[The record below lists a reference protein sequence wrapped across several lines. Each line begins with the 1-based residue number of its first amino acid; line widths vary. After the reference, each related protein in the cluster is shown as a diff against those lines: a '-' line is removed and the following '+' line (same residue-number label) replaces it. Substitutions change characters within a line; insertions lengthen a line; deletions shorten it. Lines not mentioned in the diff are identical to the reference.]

1 MKLRERVFRDKF
13 FSKKGRKK
21 RKEKLAGQ
29 TVILYY
35 YPRVQAGIG
44 RCTIQLLRR
53 HTEITYLRGT
63 LVSSFSFFP
72 LSTGGG
78 GGAFRADTRMNDERM
93 CF

>member
-1 MKLRERVFRDKF
+1 MCPGINF
-13 FSKKGRKK
+13 FLKNKKEKRK
-21 RKEKLAGQ
+21 KEKLADQ

-63 LVSSFSFFP
+63 LVSSFSFFS

-78 GGAFRADTRMNDERM
+78 GGAFQTDTRMNDERM